1 MDESVKTPV
10 SVHAA
15 DPLMQRVI
23 ASAARGAGL
32 PVVFTDQQ
40 EGAAVAVSGAV
51 RLGAVLQKIRHCAH
65 KVDRQARIFSLGRFV
80 FDPEAST
87 LMTDEGEEVALT
99 EKESAI
105 LICLA
110 EAQGALISRRDLLTN
125 VWGYVDGVETHTL
138 ETHIYRLR
146 QKLEIDPA
154 RPEILLTQEQ
164 GYSLKF

>member
-1 MDESVKTPV
+1 MDESVKIPV
-10 SVHAA
+10 SVYAA
-15 DPLMQRVI
+15 DPLTRRVI
-23 ASAARGAGL
+23 ASAAGAAGL
-32 PVVFTDQQ
+32 PVVFPDQH
-40 EGAAVAVSGAV
+40 EGAAVTISGPV
-51 RLGAVLQKIRHCAH
+51 RLGAVLQKIRHCAR

-87 LMTDEGEEVALT
+87 LITEEGEEVVLT

-146 QKLEIDPA
+146 QKLETDPA
-154 RPEILLTQEQ
+154 MPEILLTQEQ

>member
-1 MDESVKTPV
+1 MDESVKIPV
-10 SVHAA
+10 SVYVA
-15 DPLMQRVI
+15 DPLTRRVI
-23 ASAARGAGL
+23 ADAAGAAGFS
-32 PVVFTDQQ
+32 VVFPDQR
-40 EGAAVAVSGAV
+40 ETATVTVFGLV
-51 RLGAVLQKIRHCAH
+51 RLGAVLQKIRHCAR

-87 LMTDEGEEVALT
+87 LMTDEGEEVVLT

-110 EAQGALISRRDLLTN
+110 EAQGALISRRDLLTK

-154 RPEILLTQEQ
+154 KPEILLTQEQ

>member
-1 MDESVKTPV
+1 MDESVKIPV
-10 SVHAA
+10 SVYAA
-15 DPLMQRVI
+15 DPLTRRVI
-23 ASAARGAGL
+23 ADAADAGGL
-32 PVVFTDQQ
+32 AVVLLDQH
-40 EGAAVAVSGAV
+40 EGAAVTISGPV

-65 KVDRQARIFSLGRFV
+65 KVDQEARIFPLGRFL
-80 FDPEAST
+80 FDPEASILIT
-87 LMTDEGEEVALT
+87 EEGEEVVLT

-125 VWGYVDGVETHTL
+125 VWGYVEGVETHTL

-146 QKLEIDPA
+146 QKLETDPA
-154 RPEILLTQEQ
+154 MPEILLTQEQ